1 MQNRFFMGTCSILH
15 PSIACMERQIIY
27 WQWLRSPLRLGLS
40 ASLLIGLFSG
50 SDGAV
55 AQEAPAPATQSPEV
69 SQAASDLD
77 LKPEVIQ
84 ESPVLQR
91 WLREVPDVLSDIK
104 HDPSFRT
111 RIRAGYSQFP
121 STDHAGGWN
130 VGVEDVFL
138 GRSGLTV
145 SGEYQAAFNG
155 DRKAYGGDVRYYV
168 RPMGSYV
175 NVAPVVGY
183 RHLETDQYS
192 TDGVNVGVRVLLV
205 MSRTGAAD
213 VSLTQSWV
221 SPGSDEEVGLT
232 TLSAGYAVTN
242 NLRLSTDIQ
251 KQNSRFAKDSRVGV
265 SLEWMP

>member
-1 MQNRFFMGTCSILH
+1 
-15 PSIACMERQIIY
+15 MERQIIY
-27 WQWLRSPLRLGLS
+27 WQWLRSPFRLGLF

-50 SDGAV
+50 NNWAV
-55 AQEAPAPATQSPEV
+55 AQEAPGPNTQSPEV

-77 LKPEVIQ
+77 LKPEVIE

-91 WLREVPDVLSDIK
+91 WLREVPDVLSEIK

-111 RIRAGYSQFP
+111 RVRAGYSQFP

-130 VGVEDVFL
+130 VGVEDIFL

-155 DRKAYGGDVRYYV
+155 DREAYGGDVRYYV
-168 RPMGSYV
+168 RPLGSYV

-183 RHLETDQYS
+183 RHLETNQYS

-232 TLSAGYAVTN
+232 TLSAGYAVTS